1 MSRLVL
7 ASSSATRRRLLE
19 AAGLAFAAVAPD
31 LDEAA
36 AKAEMRAAG
45 RSAAET
51 AARLAELKA
60 AEVAGRVPD
69 ALVIGADQML
79 DCDGV
84 WLDKPTDRA
93 EARRQLAMMRG
104 RTHRLLTAAV
114 VIEAGLVRWRCV
126 DTAELAMRDF
136 SDAFLE
142 RYLDQA
148 GQSVYSS
155 VGGYQLEGP
164 GVQLF
169 ERIAGDFFCILG
181 LPLLQLL
188 GFLRE
193 AGALLR

>member
-1 MSRLVL
+1 MIVL
-7 ASSSATRRRLLE
+7 ASASAARRDMLARAGVSVAVD
-19 AAGLAFAAVAPD
+19 AARV
-31 LDEAA
+31 DEAA
-36 AKAEMRAAG
+36 VKREMADSADPGEVAEA
-45 RSAAET
+45 
-51 AARLAELKA
+51 LAERKA
-60 AEVAGRVPD
+60 GEVSARHPGAV
-69 ALVIGADQML
+69 VIGADQML

-169 ERIAGDFFCILG
+169 ERVSGDFFCILG